1 MPAEKKKVGRP
12 RKARPAYEFLGV
24 MQEPMD
30 PENVVELL
38 HPVAMHMKKFFGIF
52 SATSCASV
60 KVRFEPNNF
69 IIMGKDH
76 TNKDDIYVQPIMAN
90 IGRYFCDAP
99 RTFEI
104 AATDFGSIMSN
115 IEKTSG
121 QISIC
126 VNNRDN
132 KFVAQVHIADIDSA
146 TTSIYDMNIKEI
158 EDEPLIIPDDSQYPL
173 KFEFSFKG
181 CKSMLSR
188 MLKNGPD
195 FSIEKPIDGPVQ
207 FMSSKKAITTELD
220 VSKIKTNTLDSI
232 LVVSLTID
240 QLKHIFVTGA
250 ADTML
255 VSVHPKDPLSLNIAI
270 MNEKDA
276 SFHVRIFSVLQ
287 GMG

>member
-1 MPAEKKKVGRP
+1 MSGEKKKVGRP
-12 RKARPAYEFLGV
+12 RKARPSHEFLGV
-24 MQEPMD
+24 MDAPMT
-30 PENVVELL
+30 EGNVVELL

-52 SATSCASV
+52 SATSCAAV
-60 KVRFEPNNF
+60 KVRFEPNSF

-90 IGRYFCDAP
+90 IGRYFCETA

-104 AATDFGSIMSN
+104 AVNDCGSIMLN

-126 VNNRDN
+126 VHERDG
-132 KFVAQVHIADIDSA
+132 KFVSQVHIADIDSA
-146 TTSIYDMNIKEI
+146 TTSTYDMNIKEI
-158 EDEPLIIPDDSQYPL
+158 EDVPLVIPDDSQYPL

-181 CKSMLSR
+181 CKSLLSR
-188 MLKNGPD
+188 MQKNGPD
-195 FSIEKPIDGPVQ
+195 FSIEKPLDGPVQ
-207 FMSSKKAITTELD
+207 FMSSKKTITTELD

-232 LVVSLTID
+232 LIVSLTID

-255 VSVHPKDPLSLNIAI
+255 VSVHPNEPLSLDIAI
-270 MNEKDA
+270 MNAKNA
-276 SFHVRIFSVLQ
+276 SFRVRIFSVLQ
-287 GMG
+287 TM